1 MNNPPHIAKGLDPSN
16 FEHKGIQQTS
26 VEIKQEAG
34 APELASNAPKRS
46 NRLVSLD
53 VCRGFTIIFM
63 ILVNYQTEPFPIL
76 EHPEWSGFTLAD
88 AIFPNFVFIMGL
100 AIPLAMAA
108 NRGQLQGKQ
117 LWIKVLK
124 RFVLIFLIGLWVNLF
139 PFSAP
144 DFPRVLRIPG
154 VLQRLAICY
163 FVLTILYITCY
174 QEKNRFQ
181 YLYLRFGFPLSA
193 LLLWLGLTYGVNVP
207 GEGCGRG
214 VLTLECSAQS
224 YLDSN
229 IFGRSHTYQNLP
241 YDPEGSLS
249 TVTACI
255 SCWIGMM
262 VGIDVV
268 KHRNEFAEKQFRY
281 KRVCHYS
288 MIALIGI
295 LLAIFINT
303 GIPISKPL
311 WTPTFVLLAGGV
323 SILLLAIFMFLIDI
337 LDLLQS
343 PIKPVAKLFEMFVVV
358 GKNPLF
364 LYVLSENLASILFAI
379 PVHFSGRHSTNG
391 MSNLFNVIYSVV
403 FASWLPAHLASLV
416 WSLVWALLVYVP
428 IAYLMDYKKWY
439 VKL

>member
-1 MNNPPHIAKGLDPSN
+1 MSNPQQIEKGVDITN
-16 FEHKGIQQTS
+16 FEHKDLEQTK
-26 VEIKQEAG
+26 VEIKQETDT
-34 APELASNAPKRS
+34 PEIVDNRPKKS

-63 ILVNYQTEPFPIL
+63 ILVNYQIEPFPIL
-76 EHPEWSGFTLAD
+76 EHPEWFGFTLAD
-88 AIFPNFVFIMGL
+88 VIFPNFVFIMGL

-108 NRGQLQGKQ
+108 NRGQLQGVK
-117 LWIKVLK
+117 LWIKVFK
-124 RFVLIFLIGLWVNLF
+124 RFVLIFFIGLWVNLF
-139 PFSAP
+139 PFSSP

-154 VLQRLAICY
+154 VLQRLALCY

-181 YLYLRFGFPLSA
+181 YLYLRYGFPLSA

-214 VLTLECSAQS
+214 VLTPECSTQS
-224 YLDSN
+224 YLDTH
-229 IFGRSHTYQNLP
+229 IFGRNHTYQNMP

-262 VGIDVV
+262 IGIDVV
-268 KHRNEFAEKQFRY
+268 KYRNEFTEKQFRY

-288 MIALIGI
+288 MIGLIGV
-295 LLAIFINT
+295 LLGIFINT
-303 GIPISKPL
+303 GIPIGKPL

-323 SILLLAIFMFLIDI
+323 SILLLVSFIFLIDI
-337 LDLLQS
+337 EDLLQS

-364 LYVLSENLASILFAI
+364 LYVLSENIASIFSAI
-379 PVHFSGRHSTNG
+379 PVHYSGRMSTNG
-391 MSNLFNVIYSVV
+391 MSNLFNLIYRVV
-403 FASWLPAHLASLV
+403 FASWLPAHLASLT
-416 WSLVWALLVYVP
+416 WSLFWALLVYVP
-428 IAYLMDYKKWY
+428 VAYLMDYKKWY